1 MTSKSSYTDEDIDKI
16 YPLFKE
22 VMAEGIALS
31 PKDCQLI
38 LAMQAY
44 EHEVAW
50 KMQSEM
56 SIRYIN
62 DSHGAN
68 VVFVR

>member
-1 MTSKSSYTDEDIDKI
+1 MAAKASYTDEDIDKI

-22 VMAEGIALS
+22 VMAEGISLS

-38 LAMQAY
+38 LAMKEY
-44 EHEVAW
+44 EQEVAW

-62 DSHGAN
+62 DSHGTD